1 MQSLNE
7 CMLEYKKQMEKGV
20 IQKAYY
26 GLMEYIMNLK
36 THFKT
41 KYPDYFVSGSIY
53 QGYMDMTYFSFIP
66 ESLKSRKLRIGIVF
80 IHDKVR
86 FEVWLAGFNKQIQT
100 KYWKLLKESGW
111 DKYHLVPSTKGRDS
125 IVEYSLVDNPDF
137 SDPGALTRQ
146 IEQETL
152 EFIKDIEYF
161 LSKH

>member
-1 MQSLNE
+1 
-7 CMLEYKKQMEKGV
+7 MLEYKKQMEKGV